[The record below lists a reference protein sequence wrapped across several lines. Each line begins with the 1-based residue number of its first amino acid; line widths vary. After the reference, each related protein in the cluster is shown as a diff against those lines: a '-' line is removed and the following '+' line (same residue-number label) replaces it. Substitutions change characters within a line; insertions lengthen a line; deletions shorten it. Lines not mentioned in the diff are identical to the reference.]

1 MIQPR
6 NPPPP
11 NAPLIDLIKSEAVF
25 RKLPWE
31 LVYAICQVES
41 SLNPLATRYE
51 PNFRWLVGNIDT
63 MTPLERHG
71 QMTSWGLMQ
80 VMGSVARELGFAGQ
94 FDDNCALFLPSINL
108 FYGCLHLRRFKAKYN
123 EWPDVIAAY
132 NAGSPRRVMGS
143 VGAYVNQ
150 PYVDKVLAAWNNLE
164 VAVPLKDTEI

>member
-1 MIQPR
+1 MIPPH

-11 NAPLIDLIKSEAVF
+11 NAPLIDLIKSEAAF

-63 MTPLERHG
+63 MTPLERQG

-80 VMGSVARELGFAGQ
+80 VMGSVARELGFQGPFEELLQ
-94 FDDNCALFLPSINL
+94 PTHGL